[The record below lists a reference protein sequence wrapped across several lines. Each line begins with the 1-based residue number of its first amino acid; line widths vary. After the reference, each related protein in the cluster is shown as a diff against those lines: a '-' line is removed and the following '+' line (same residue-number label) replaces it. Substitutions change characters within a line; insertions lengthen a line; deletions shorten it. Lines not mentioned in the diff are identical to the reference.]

1 MGYFKLLNKLFPAS
15 PDAILKR
22 ATDAEAAVAR
32 MAHVNPIINDL
43 SDISFYTLELD
54 QSTSLPINSNKGII
68 EIEKLYDASLVPDP
82 AFDTNTVI
90 TLVNN
95 PVLNIANRDKVYLQ
109 TSIYYS
115 PVSGD
120 EFAPYVIASGYT
132 PLGLDL
138 KIYNASP
145 IPNGGTNGK
154 GTFYLYYEIKTLA

>member
-15 PDAILKR
+15 PDAILKK

-54 QSTSLPINSNKGII
+54 QSTILAINSNKGII
-68 EIEKLYDASLVPDP
+68 ELQNINSLPTPDP
-82 AFDTNTVI
+82 AFDTNVVI

-95 PVLNIANRDKVYLQ
+95 PVLNIANRDNIYLQ
-109 TSIYYS
+109 LTPYYNAN
-115 PVSGD
+115 GD
-120 EFAPYVIASGYT
+120 DNFVPYVLPFGF
-132 PLGLDL
+132 LDGLNI

-145 IPNGGTNGK
+145 ALAGVDQGTGA
-154 GTFYLYYEIKTLA
+154 FYLYYEIKTLA